1 MKRSTRFL
9 VASATGA
16 AATANALRPYARSG
30 KLSVASFV
38 CGLPTSELPLQTLI
52 LQAAGAALLARKGGC
67 RGVSGAIG
75 VAATA
80 GSLAGLARLH
90 GEAVRAADVLE
101 AALTDQLGS
110 DYRRRIRANFIA
122 APEVPLDAP
131 ADPPARLDGAT
142 PVPRPNATFPTVSSA
157 GVTCS
162 TSGGAETSPPTPARL
177 CWCRSTGAPG
187 RAVARKA
194 RVSL

>member
-90 GEAVRAADVLE
+90 REAVRAADVLE

-122 APEVPLDAP
+122 APEVPLTRRRILLPDWT
-131 ADPPARLDGAT
+131 ARRQL
-142 PVPRPNATFPTVSSA
+142 PRRTRHFL
-157 GVTCS
+157 
-162 TSGGAETSPPTPARL
+162 R
-177 CWCRSTGAPG
+177 
-187 RAVARKA
+187 
-194 RVSL
+194 